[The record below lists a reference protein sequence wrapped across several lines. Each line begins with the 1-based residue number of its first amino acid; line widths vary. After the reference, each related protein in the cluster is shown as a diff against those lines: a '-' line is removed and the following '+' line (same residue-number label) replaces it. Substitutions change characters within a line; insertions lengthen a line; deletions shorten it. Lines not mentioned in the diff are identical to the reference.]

1 MIVNC
6 CIKDVLVTCH
16 NFVTFAQYRCQ
27 IYRHLMLSMSMS
39 YHALVRVRLLTHSL
53 PPFRPAAIVFVRGF
67 RSSPVAASHGA
78 FQLAHSSPRA
88 MDTKQKHAED
98 KPVIYS
104 AYALKT
110 LMSSAI
116 TTYGS
121 AEVALLHIMRTYD
134 FSVSLLQG
142 LLNSLCILFLFSELI

>member
-1 MIVNC
+1 
-6 CIKDVLVTCH
+6 
-16 NFVTFAQYRCQ
+16 
-27 IYRHLMLSMSMS
+27 
-39 YHALVRVRLLTHSL
+39 
-53 PPFRPAAIVFVRGF
+53 
-67 RSSPVAASHGA
+67 
-78 FQLAHSSPRA
+78 

-142 LLNSLCILFLFSELI
+142 LLNSLCILFLFSELIWVRIASLEDYKRVCFSKVKYEDIAPFVGLEPGLNISKINWY